1 LRAVLQAAHGN
12 MTTSGV
18 PNCLNYCVISKYIY
32 NYKCGCR
39 PHIRNVA
46 LGHIIQPG
54 GPQVG
59 DLCLI
64 FAGKAFVHGIKFKLS
79 IDSPP
84 DFRVVM
90 LTLFVYKVK

>member
-1 LRAVLQAAHGN
+1 MYIITNVAAG
-12 MTTSGV
+12 
-18 PNCLNYCVISKYIY
+18 
-32 NYKCGCR
+32 
-39 PHIRNVA
+39 HIITNVA
-46 LGHIIQPG
+46 LGHIIQPD

-90 LTLFVYKVK
+90 PSLFIYEVK